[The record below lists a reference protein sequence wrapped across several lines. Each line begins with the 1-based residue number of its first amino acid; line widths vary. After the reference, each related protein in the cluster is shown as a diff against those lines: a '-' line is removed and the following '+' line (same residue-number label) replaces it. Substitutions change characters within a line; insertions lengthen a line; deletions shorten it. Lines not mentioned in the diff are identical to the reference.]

1 MEFFLFLAYVILLI
15 VNAMIANEKNRSV
28 GWVIVASL
36 FLSPIF
42 SYLYL
47 LAVPAKEAKPQSQ
60 SQEQEK
66 QKKDDDWADD

>member
-1 MEFFLFLAYVILLI
+1 MDVILFFAYIILLVI
-15 VNAMIANEKNRSV
+15 NAIIANEKNRSV

-47 LAVPAKEAKPQSQ
+47 LAVPVKKIEENQKTKEK
-60 SQEQEK
+60 
-66 QKKDDDWADD
+66 